1 MVNAV
6 VDKLDSLLEE
16 ASSKISQ
23 TADIK
28 SLEDLQHEI
37 LGKKGKLTQVLRGLS
52 ELSEEERP
60 HVGKKANEIKAAVQ
74 KLLDERLLS
83 LKQSALSERLEKEW
97 LDLTLPGEPV
107 PTGRLHPLTRVL
119 REVKSIFSGLG
130 FEFVQGPE
138 VESDYYNFEALNIP
152 PDHPARDM
160 WDSLY
165 LGEKTLLRTH
175 TSPVQIRVMEKRK
188 PPLRVISG
196 GKCFRRDAVDSTH
209 CFQFHQVEGF
219 MVDQGVSMAH
229 LKGTLS
235 AFAKAIFGPE
245 RKVKLVPSYFPFTE
259 PSVEVYID
267 CFNCGKNSSEDQ
279 QPSSPNSSSVES
291 GLVLSESCRICGGTK
306 WLEIL
311 GAGMIHPF
319 VLRVVNIPSEY
330 TGFAFGLGIER
341 IAMLK
346 FRIDDIRLFYESDQ
360 KFLEQF

>member
-6 VDKLDSLLEE
+6 VDKLDSLVKEVN
-16 ASSKISQ
+16 SKISQ
-23 TADIK
+23 ISELKAV
-28 SLEDLQHEI
+28 EDLQHEI
-37 LGKKGKLTQVLRGLS
+37 LGKKGELTQILRGLS
-52 ELSEEERP
+52 ELPEAERP
-60 HVGKKANEIKAAVQ
+60 LVGKKANEIKVEIQ
-74 KLLDERLLS
+74 ILLDKKILQ
-83 LKQSALSERLEKEW
+83 LKQSSLSERLEKEW

-107 PTGRLHPLTRVL
+107 PSGRLHPLTRVL
-119 REVKSIFSGLG
+119 REVKTVFSGLG

-138 VESDYYNFEALNIP
+138 VETDYYNFEALNIP
-152 PDHPARDM
+152 PDHPAREM

-165 LGEKTLLRTH
+165 LGERTLLRTH

-196 GKCFRRDAVDSTH
+196 GKCYRRDAVDSTH

-219 MVDQGVSMAH
+219 MVDKGVSMAH

-235 AFAKAIFGPE
+235 AFAQGIFGSE

-267 CFNCGKNSSEDQ
+267 CFNCALT
-279 QPSSPNSSSVES
+279 P
-291 GLVLSESCRICGGTK
+291 SESCRICGGSK

-319 VLRVVNIPSEY
+319 VLRVVNIPSEF

-346 FRIDDIRLFYESDQ
+346 FGIDDIRLFYESDQ

>member
-1 MVNAV
+1 M
-6 VDKLDSLLEE
+6 VDKLDSLVKEVN
-16 ASSKISQ
+16 SKISQ
-23 TADIK
+23 ISELKAV
-28 SLEDLQHEI
+28 EDLQHEI
-37 LGKKGKLTQVLRGLS
+37 LGKKGKLTQILRGLS
-52 ELSEEERP
+52 ELPESERP
-60 HVGKKANEIKAAVQ
+60 LVGKKANEIKVEIQ
-74 KLLDERLLS
+74 KLLDEKLLQ
-83 LKQSALSERLEKEW
+83 LKQSSLSERLEKEW
-97 LDLTLPGEPV
+97 LDLTLPGDPV
-107 PTGRLHPLTRVL
+107 PSGRLHPLTRVL
-119 REVKSIFSGLG
+119 REVKTVFSGLG

-138 VESDYYNFEALNIP
+138 VETDYYNFEALNIP
-152 PDHPARDM
+152 PDHPAREM

-165 LGEKTLLRTH
+165 LGERTLLRTH

-196 GKCFRRDAVDSTH
+196 GKCYRRDAVDSTH

-219 MVDQGVSMAH
+219 MVDKGVSMAH

-235 AFAKAIFGPE
+235 AFAQGIFGSE

-267 CFNCGKNSSEDQ
+267 CFNCALA
-279 QPSSPNSSSVES
+279 P
-291 GLVLSESCRICGGTK
+291 SESCRICGGSK

-319 VLRVVNIPSEY
+319 VLRVVNIPSEF

-346 FRIDDIRLFYESDQ
+346 FGIDDIRLFYESDQ

>member
-1 MVNAV
+1 MVEPMVNAV
-6 VDKLDSLLEE
+6 VDKLDSLVKEVN
-16 ASSKISQ
+16 SKISQ
-23 TADIK
+23 ISELKAV
-28 SLEDLQHEI
+28 EDLQHEI
-37 LGKKGKLTQVLRGLS
+37 LGKKGKLTQILRGLS
-52 ELSEEERP
+52 ELPESERP
-60 HVGKKANEIKAAVQ
+60 LVGKKANEIKVEIQ
-74 KLLDERLLS
+74 KLLDEKLLQ
-83 LKQSALSERLEKEW
+83 LKQSSLSERLEKEW
-97 LDLTLPGEPV
+97 LDLTLPGDPV
-107 PTGRLHPLTRVL
+107 PSGRLHPLTRVL
-119 REVKSIFSGLG
+119 REVKTVFSGLG

-138 VESDYYNFEALNIP
+138 VETDYYNFEALNIP
-152 PDHPARDM
+152 PDHPAREM

-165 LGEKTLLRTH
+165 LGERTLLRTH

-196 GKCFRRDAVDSTH
+196 GKCYRRDAVDSTH

-219 MVDQGVSMAH
+219 MVDKGVSMAH

-235 AFAKAIFGPE
+235 AFAQGIFGSE

-267 CFNCGKNSSEDQ
+267 CFNCALA
-279 QPSSPNSSSVES
+279 P
-291 GLVLSESCRICGGTK
+291 SESCRICGGSK

-319 VLRVVNIPSEY
+319 VLRVVNIPSEF

-346 FRIDDIRLFYESDQ
+346 FGIDDIRLFYESDQ